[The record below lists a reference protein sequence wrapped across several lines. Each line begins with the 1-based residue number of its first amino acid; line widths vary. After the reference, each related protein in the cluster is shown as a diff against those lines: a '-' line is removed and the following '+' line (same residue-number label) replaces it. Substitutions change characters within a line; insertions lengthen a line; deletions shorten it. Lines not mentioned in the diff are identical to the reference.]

1 MLRPSLARILVS
13 AAPTGCAGIPRAASA
28 AARSVSTIVPLIST
42 RTVDPPCDRT
52 LNMHLAVATILLV
65 DDEPTL
71 VATLDYNLRREGHEV
86 VIARDGPSAI
96 EQARKRQPDLVLLDV
111 MLPKLDGFEV
121 CRELR
126 RTSTVPVLMLTAK
139 DSEVDKVVVL
149 EIGAD
154 DYMTKPFSMRELMAR
169 VKAMLRRN
177 SMLAAAPSARGAE
190 EVRLGELEID
200 TVARTVRRGGH
211 AVHLKPKEFELL
223 AFLAQNR
230 GRVFTRDQL
239 LENVWGYEFD
249 GDTRT
254 VDVHVRWLREKIEE
268 TPSQPRLLETV
279 RGVGYRFAAR
289 CAAARWSGCWRTRP
303 TRRGSPPTPPG
314 QRSPPRTA
322 RPSRRWR
329 CA

>member
-1 MLRPSLARILVS
+1 
-13 AAPTGCAGIPRAASA
+13 
-28 AARSVSTIVPLIST
+28 
-42 RTVDPPCDRT
+42 
-52 LNMHLAVATILLV
+52 
-65 DDEPTL
+65 
-71 VATLDYNLRREGHEV
+71 
-86 VIARDGPSAI
+86 
-96 EQARKRQPDLVLLDV
+96 
-111 MLPKLDGFEV
+111 GFEV

-139 DSEVDKVVVL
+139 DSEVDKVVGL

-289 CAAARWSGCWRTRP
+289 WAAASPGGSRSPTSCSSSRSPPAWVRTSRGRCAAARWSGCWRTRP